1 LRWKYLR
8 NEKIKKEV
16 TNLTDTHMK
25 KFPVIIDL
33 ETKHTFRD
41 FNEHEKLGVSVMA
54 MFDYATQ
61 KGTVF
66 EEKELNKAFPILE
79 NASYVIGYNSNG
91 FDLPVLQAYYPG
103 DILALST
110 FDLLEDIRIKIGRRL
125 GLNDM
130 AAATLGKKKTGH
142 GLMAIDYYKEG
153 KMEELKKYC
162 LDDVL
167 ITKELFEYGV
177 KYGEVQ
183 YINEVGRNSIHVE
196 WKQYMEGNGN
206 IQTELTLPF

>member
-1 LRWKYLR
+1 
-8 NEKIKKEV
+8 
-16 TNLTDTHMK
+16 MK

-54 MFDYATQ
+54 LYDYTTQ
-61 KGTVF
+61 KGVVF
-66 EEKELNKAFPILE
+66 EEKELNKSFPLLE

-103 DILALST
+103 NILTLST

-125 GLNDM
+125 GLNDI

-153 KMEELKKYC
+153 KIEELKKYC
-162 LDDVL
+162 LDDVM

-183 YINEVGRNSIHVE
+183 YINEVGRNTIRVE
-196 WKQYMEGNGN
+196 WKRYMEGNGN

>member
-1 LRWKYLR
+1 
-8 NEKIKKEV
+8 
-16 TNLTDTHMK
+16 MK

-33 ETKHTFRD
+33 ETKHTFRE
-41 FNEHEKLGVSVMA
+41 FSEHEKLGISVMA
-54 MFDYATQ
+54 LFDYSTQ
-61 KGTVF
+61 QGVVF
-66 EEKELNKAFPILE
+66 EEKELSKSFPILE

-103 DILALST
+103 NILSLST

-153 KMEELKKYC
+153 KIEELKKYC
-162 LDDVL
+162 LDDVM

-183 YINEVGRNSIHVE
+183 YINEMGKNTIRVE
-196 WKQYMEGNGN
+196 WKRYMEGNGN
-206 IQTELTLPF
+206 LQTELTLPF